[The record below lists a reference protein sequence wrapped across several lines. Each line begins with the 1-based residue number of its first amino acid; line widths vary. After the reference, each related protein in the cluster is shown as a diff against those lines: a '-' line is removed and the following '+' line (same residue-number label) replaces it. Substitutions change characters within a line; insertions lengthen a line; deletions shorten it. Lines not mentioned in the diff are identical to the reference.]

1 MHYDKYLGLPS
12 LIGKRKKASFD
23 YIIERV
29 WRKLQGWEERL
40 LSQVGREVLIKAVV
54 QAIPTYTMGCFKLP
68 ISLCHEIEVL
78 IRKFWWGER
87 GNQRKTHWVKWA
99 DLCEP
104 KSKGGM
110 GFKELLLFND
120 SLLAKQTWR
129 LLHNKN
135 SLFYRVFN
143 SKILSK
149 LLYYG
154 S

>member
-1 MHYDKYLGLPS
+1 M
-12 LIGKRKKASFD
+12 
-23 YIIERV
+23 
-29 WRKLQGWEERL
+29 
-40 LSQVGREVLIKAVV
+40 V

-68 ISLCHEIEVL
+68 IALCHEIEVL

-87 GNQRKTHWVKWA
+87 GNQRKIHWVKWA

-104 KSKGGM
+104 KSEGGM
-110 GFKELLLFND
+110 GFKELPLFND

-135 SLFYRVFN
+135 SFFYRVFN
-143 SKILSK
+143 SNILSK